1 MFYLAF
7 SGCPVTIPGVK
18 EEMVGMIGID
28 NGFQHQPWHC
38 FAEGFNRPIGGNFT
52 PGDDA
57 GVCRIRPAIRI
68 GLCFIVQSSLLLARR
83 LCATYTFWRPHNHL
97 SQKTRMRLTCGLVF
111 PRHWNRFANFRVNDK
126 GPTGSVEPR
135 QNNPPSI
142 LHQKQSRDVFGVNFL
157 TLISWAAAT

>member
-1 MFYLAF
+1 LAEISPPVMMQLFVAFGPLFALVFALLFKAVFSLRDDCAQHIPSGDPIIIYLRKRE
-7 SGCPVTIPGVK
+7 CVL
-18 EEMVGMIGID
+18 
-28 NGFQHQPWHC
+28 H
-38 FAEGFNRPIGGNFT
+38 
-52 PGDDA
+52 A
-57 GVCRIRPAIRI
+57 GSC
-68 GLCFIVQSSLLLARR
+68 
-83 LCATYTFWRPHNHL
+83 
-97 SQKTRMRLTCGLVF
+97 F

>member
-18 EEMVGMIGID
+18 EKMAGMIGID
-28 NGFQHQPWHC
+28 NGFQYQPWHC

-52 PGDDA
+52 SGDDA
-57 GVCRIRPAIRI
+57 VACRIRPAIRI

-111 PRHWNRFANFRVNDK
+111 SAPLESFCKFPCK
-126 GPTGSVEPR
+126 
-135 QNNPPSI
+135 
-142 LHQKQSRDVFGVNFL
+142 
-157 TLISWAAAT
+157 